1 MRPLELEPVA
11 NAGVVLCIG
20 AHCDDIEIGC
30 GGTLL
35 RLLER
40 NPELEV
46 HYFILSSDAL
56 REREARDAACRLLGE
71 AAEKR
76 VEVLSFRD
84 GFLPF
89 VGGEVKECFE
99 ALKRRVRPDVIF
111 THTRGDLHQ
120 DHRLVAELT
129 WNTFRDHLILE
140 YEIPKYDGDLGAP
153 NLFVPLAEAHVAR
166 KLEIVLGAFA
176 SQRTRRW
183 FDEAT
188 FRALLRLRGVE
199 CNADHAEAFH
209 ARKLVLGPAT
219 GEARWPAS

>member
-1 MRPLELEPVA
+1 MQALELGA
-11 NAGVVLCIG
+11 FAHGGVVLCIG

-35 RLLER
+35 RLLDA
-40 NPELEV
+40 NPALEV
-46 HYFILSSDAL
+46 HYLVLCSDAL
-56 REREARDAACRLLGE
+56 RKREALDAARGLLGD

-76 VEVLSFRD
+76 VRVHAFRD
-84 GFLPF
+84 GFLPWS
-89 VGGEVKECFE
+89 GSEVKECFE
-99 ALKRRVRPDVIF
+99 ALKRSVNPDLIL

-120 DHRLVAELT
+120 DHRLVSELT
-129 WNTFRDHLILE
+129 WNTFRDHWILE

-153 NLFVPLAEAHVAR
+153 NFFVPLSEAQVAR

-183 FDEAT
+183 FDAET

-199 CNADHAEAFH
+199 CNAVHAEAFH
-209 ARKLVLGPAT
+209 ARKLVLAPTA
-219 GEARWPAS
+219 EERWRA

>member
-1 MRPLELEPVA
+1 MQALELGA
-11 NAGVVLCIG
+11 FAHGGVVLCIG

-35 RLLER
+35 RLLEA
-40 NPELEV
+40 NPALEV
-46 HYFILSSDAL
+46 HYLVLCSDAL
-56 REREARDAACRLLGE
+56 RKREAQGAARRLLGD

-76 VEVLSFRD
+76 VRVHTFRD
-84 GFLPF
+84 GFLPWS
-89 VGGEVKECFE
+89 GGEVKECFE
-99 ALKRRVRPDVIF
+99 ALKRSLHPDLIL

-120 DHRLVAELT
+120 DHRLVSELT

-153 NLFVPLAEAHVAR
+153 NFFVPLSEAQVAR
-166 KLEIVLGAFA
+166 KLEIVLDAFA

-183 FDEAT
+183 FDAET

-199 CNADHAEAFH
+199 CNAVHAEAFH
-209 ARKLVLGPAT
+209 ARKLVLAPAP
-219 GEARWPAS
+219 EERWRA